1 MKGMVSMR
9 LSPDPYELKRA
20 VIIAMFAAVAVVL
33 GIVESLIPISISI
46 PGAKLGLG
54 NIMVITCLIFFS
66 GKDAWMLIILK
77 TILTSF
83 ILGTFSTF
91 IFSFFGA
98 TFSFLVMYAM
108 LRLGKNQFSLIG
120 VSVVGGITHNIGQ
133 LLAASLV
140 LGTTGIFYYLPV
152 LFIAGVVTGIFV
164 GLSSRY
170 LVSSLRSIG
179 LFDAMEVKSR

>member
-1 MKGMVSMR
+1 MVSMR

-20 VIIAMFAAVAVVL
+20 VMISMFAAVAVVL
-33 GIVESLIPISISI
+33 GIVESLIPITISI

-54 NIMVITCLIFFS
+54 NIMVITCLIFFT

-98 TFSFLVMYAM
+98 TLSFLVMFAM

-120 VSVVGGITHNIGQ
+120 VSVIGGITHNIGQ

-152 LFIAGVVTGIFV
+152 LLITGVVTGIFV
-164 GLSSRY
+164 GMASRY
-170 LVSSLRSIG
+170 LISSLRAIG
-179 LFDAMEVKSR
+179 LFEAMEVKSR

>member
-1 MKGMVSMR
+1 MQ
-9 LSPDPYELKRA
+9 LSPDPHELKR
-20 VIIAMFAAVAVVL
+20 VVMISMFAAVAVVL
-33 GIVESLIPISISI
+33 GIIESLIPITISI

-54 NIMVITCLIFFS
+54 NILVITCLIFFN
-66 GKDAWMLIILK
+66 GKDAWILIILK

-98 TFSFLVMYAM
+98 ALSFLVMYAM
-108 LRLGKNQFSLIG
+108 LRLGRNQFSLIG

-152 LFIAGVVTGIFV
+152 LLIAGIVTGIFV
-164 GLSSRY
+164 GMATRY
-170 LVSSLRSIG
+170 LVSSLRRIG
-179 LFDAMEVKSR
+179 LFDAMEVKPR